1 MSKKENKVIR
11 RGIALYIDGQEVKN
25 DLRTLQAELKRAKEE
40 IKGMTVGSREYLEQ
54 LQKIKD
60 LNTIIK
66 EHKAKLREVNEETK
80 KFSLSKG
87 VDVFNKYAASATALI
102 AALTGVVLKLNSFR
116 KMLHEREDAK
126 ANVQALTGLD
136 DDSINWLEQQAV
148 RLSTSMESSGLRIR
162 KSASEILEAYMLVG
176 SNKPELLAD
185 KEALNAV
192 TVEAMRLA
200 EASKM
205 DLKSAVNAVTTALNQ
220 YGAGADDAAQYV
232 NVLAAG
238 SKVGASAVD
247 AQAAAILKAGTIA
260 ASSNIPIEQ
269 LVGSIEMLGEKGIK
283 NEIAGTGLKTF
294 FTRLATGATD
304 TNPKVVGLY
313 TALDNL
319 NSKVREA
326 EKQQVGGGTTLLKKL
341 FGDEGMQ
348 TAMILTQNA
357 DKVRYYAEAVTD
369 TNIAI
374 EQAAINSDTAAAKLA
389 QVKNELNEQGIL
401 LMKELNPAITA
412 TLNKFVNLTRYS
424 VPLVKGIADHRATL
438 GLLTVAIVTYNGW
451 VNRQIIL
458 SKLQVFWNQKVT
470 TSFKALTL
478 AIKANPWALIISAAT
493 VAIGVLIDYRRE
505 QDKVTAKMKAEANI
519 RKKAEE
525 QYESEADR
533 IKTLREQIENNNLS
547 LEHRRRKLEELKSI
561 VPGYL
566 AELTDEGTLINNNK
580 EALNDY
586 LKNLEKEIRLKAVRE
601 ELEELYR
608 NKRKAENRL
617 PGEEAEFTS
626 SRNAYY
632 GALFSASQSA
642 QGLGTS
648 GSRNLSKGL
657 DQATLSMKSK
667 MDRAAE
673 AVRNTKQEIVD
684 LDAAI
689 AALNEEI
696 NEGGL
701 IEDDNNGGGK
711 CPVCGQNP
719 CICQKNIDNSDKK
732 NEALLA
738 LEEKYQQKRQ
748 QIKEKYLSGEISSRE
763 DFELLMQD
771 LELQA
776 LEEKLRVL
784 DLEPAKRAEIQQ
796 KILDAKI
803 KFMEEE
809 QKMDQQ
815 NEEAALQRQKDANDA
830 KLAAEKEAAEERQQ
844 YLEKTADTIE
854 SIASDFGQ
862 TIGDMI
868 ANGEASMKEF
878 VKETVLMA
886 LDALKKILLIKYL
899 EIEAKEIAAT
909 TPFSF
914 IGAAKAAARVAA
926 LEASFALVKG
936 LVSNFWTGGFT
947 GPGAWNEPQG
957 IVHSDE
963 FVANRYAVAN
973 PAVRPFLDLL
983 DNAQK
988 RGTVAN
994 LSAEDI
1000 AAVVP
1005 ASRQRTGTAVQVVS
1019 PGTDRNNTDP
1029 MLLATMGELRSVV
1042 AALGMRLKRPIK
1054 ANVVLTG
1061 PDGFKEKWD
1070 ELNQLLD
1077 NKTVG

>member
-424 VPLVKGIADHRATL
+424 VPLVKGIADHRVTL

-505 QDKVTAKMKAEANI
+505 QDKVNEQLRKEANLRKNNATKMQAEANI
-519 RKKAEE
+519 RKKVNE
-525 QYESEADR
+525 QYNSETDR
-533 IKTLREQIENNNLS
+533 IKTLREQIDNHNLS
-547 LEHRRRKLEELKSI
+547 LAERRKKLSELKSI

-566 AELTDEGTLINNNK
+566 AELNEEGRLVNNNTT
-580 EALNDY
+580 ALDNY
-586 LKNLEKEIRLKAVRE
+586 LKKLEKEIRLKAAKE

-608 NKRKAENRL
+608 KKRATERKKSEVATNIKNL
-617 PGEEAEFTS
+617 EEEQQNFTVLDELDEYTKTQFPLKIEL
-626 SRNAYY
+626 AK
-632 GALFSASQSA
+632 FSLNEEERILREINQAISD
-642 QGLGTS
+642 
-648 GSRNLSKGL
+648 LSK
-657 DQATLSMKSK
+657 
-667 MDRAAE
+667 
-673 AVRNTKQEIVD
+673 
-684 LDAAI
+684 
-689 AALNEEI
+689 EI

-719 CICQKNIDNSDKK
+719 CICQKAVTDTNKK
-732 NEALLA
+732 NTELLA
-738 LEEKYQQKRQ
+738 IEEKYQQRRAELKQR
-748 QIKEKYLSGEISSRE
+748 YLDGEITSRE

-776 LEEKLRVL
+776 LEEKLKKIE
-784 DLEPAKRAEIQQ
+784 LEPAKRAEIQQ
-796 KILDAKI
+796 RILDAKI

-809 QKMDQQ
+809 QKLDRQ
-815 NEEAALQRQKDANDA
+815 NAEAALQRQREDDQKAI
-830 KLAAEKEAAEERQQ
+830 EAAEEAAEKRQR
-844 YLEKTADTIE
+844 YLEETADTFE

-862 TIGDMI
+862 SIGDMI
-868 ANGEASMKEF
+868 ANGEASLKEF
-878 VKETVLMA
+878 MKETVLMA
-886 LDALKKILLIKYL
+886 LDTLKRILLIKYL
-899 EIEAKEIAAT
+899 EIEAKDIAAT
-909 TPFSF
+909 TPFSW

-936 LVSNFWTGGFT
+936 LVSNFWTGGYT
-947 GPGAWNEPQG
+947 GSGAWNEPQG

-1029 MLLATMGELRSVV
+1029 MLLATMAELRSVV

>member
-1 MSKKENKVIR
+1 MEKYRKV
-11 RGIALYIDGQEVKN
+11 
-25 DLRTLQAELKRAKEE
+25 
-40 IKGMTVGSREYLEQ
+40 
-54 LQKIKD
+54 
-60 LNTIIK
+60 
-66 EHKAKLREVNEETK
+66 
-80 KFSLSKG
+80 
-87 VDVFNKYAASATALI
+87 
-102 AALTGVVLKLNSFR
+102 
-116 KMLHEREDAK
+116 KMLQQNNPLIR
-126 ANVQALTGLD
+126 
-136 DDSINWLEQQAV
+136 IN
-148 RLSTSMESSGLRIR
+148 
-162 KSASEILEAYMLVG
+162 
-176 SNKPELLAD
+176 
-185 KEALNAV
+185 
-192 TVEAMRLA
+192 
-200 EASKM
+200 
-205 DLKSAVNAVTTALNQ
+205 
-220 YGAGADDAAQYV
+220 
-232 NVLAAG
+232 
-238 SKVGASAVD
+238 
-247 AQAAAILKAGTIA
+247 
-260 ASSNIPIEQ
+260 
-269 LVGSIEMLGEKGIK
+269 
-283 NEIAGTGLKTF
+283 F
-294 FTRLATGATD
+294 H
-304 TNPKVVGLY
+304 
-313 TALDNL
+313 
-319 NSKVREA
+319 
-326 EKQQVGGGTTLLKKL
+326 
-341 FGDEGMQ
+341 
-348 TAMILTQNA
+348 
-357 DKVRYYAEAVTD
+357 
-369 TNIAI
+369 
-374 EQAAINSDTAAAKLA
+374 INSTPWQHRHIHDYWEIQIMLSG

-412 TLNKFVNLTRYS
+412 TLNKLVNLTRYS

-438 GLLTVAIVTYNGW
+438 GLLTVAIITYNGW

-505 QDKVTAKMKAEANI
+505 QDKVTAKMRAEANI
-519 RKKAEE
+519 RKKTEE

-566 AELTDEGTLINNNK
+566 ADLTDEGTLINNNK

-701 IEDDNNGGGK
+701 IEDDNNGGSK

-719 CICQKNIDNSDKK
+719 CICQKTVTDTDKK
-732 NEALLA
+732 NTELLA
-738 LEEKYQQKRQ
+738 IEEKYQQRRAELKQR
-748 QIKEKYLSGEISSRE
+748 YLDGEITSRE

-776 LEEKLRVL
+776 LEEKLKKIE
-784 DLEPAKRAEIQQ
+784 LEPSKRAEIQQ
-796 KILDAKI
+796 RILDAKI

-809 QKMDQQ
+809 QKLDRQ
-815 NEEAALQRQKDANDA
+815 NAEAALQRQREDDQKAI
-830 KLAAEKEAAEERQQ
+830 EAAEEAAEKRQR
-844 YLEKTADTIE
+844 YLEETADTFE
-854 SIASDFGQ
+854 SIARDFGQ
-862 TIGDMI
+862 SIGDMI
-868 ANGEASMKEF
+868 ANGEASLKEF
-878 VKETVLMA
+878 MKETVLMA
-886 LDALKKILLIKYL
+886 LDTLRRILLIKYL
-899 EIEAKEIAAT
+899 EIEAKDIAAT
-909 TPFSF
+909 TPFNW

-936 LVSNFWTGGFT
+936 LVSNFWTGGYT
-947 GPGAWNEPQG
+947 GAGAWDEPQG
-957 IVHSDE
+957 VVHSNE

-973 PAVRPFLDLL
+973 PAVRPLLDLL

-988 RGTVAN
+988 RGTIAN

-1000 AAVVP
+1000 ASVVP
-1005 ASRQRTGTAVQVVS
+1005 TASRSTGTSIQMVT
-1019 PGTDRNNTDP
+1019 PDKDKNNTDP
-1029 MLLATMGELRSVV
+1029 QLIAMMGELRAVV

-1054 ANVVLTG
+1054 ADVVLAG
-1061 PDGFKEKWD
+1061 RDGFKEKWD
-1070 ELNQLLD
+1070 EFNQLLD
-1077 NKTVG
+1077 NKTVGE